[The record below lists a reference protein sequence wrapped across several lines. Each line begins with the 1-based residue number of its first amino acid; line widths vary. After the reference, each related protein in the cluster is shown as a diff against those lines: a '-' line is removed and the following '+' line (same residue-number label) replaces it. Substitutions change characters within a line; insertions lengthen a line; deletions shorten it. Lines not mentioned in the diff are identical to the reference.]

1 MQIKEKTIVITGGAS
16 GLGKAVAK
24 IFAREGANIVLIDL
38 NAEEGKKLSASLGE
52 KVLFCRTDITITA
65 EIQRALD
72 LSIKSFKQ
80 IDILLNAAGIGAVTR
95 IIGKKGPHDLEL
107 FKKIMNVNVVGLF
120 DISRL
125 AAEKMLQN
133 TANEEGEKGVI
144 INTSSIAAFEGIKGE
159 VAYSASKA
167 AVVGMTLPMAR
178 DLGKEGIRVCS
189 IAPGFFDTPMTRN
202 VDASIISWLKES
214 SPFPARAGYPFE
226 FALLVKHIVENP
238 MLNGETIRLDGA
250 IRMGYITS

>member
-1 MQIKEKTIVITGGAS
+1 MNIKEKTIVITGGAS
-16 GLGKAVAK
+16 GLGRAVAEMV
-24 IFAREGANIVLIDL
+24 AHEGANVVLIDM
-38 NAEEGKKLSASLGE
+38 NAEEGKKLSLSLGE
-52 KVLFCRTDITITA
+52 KALFCKTDITITA
-65 EIQRALD
+65 EIQRAID

-80 IDILLNAAGIGAVTR
+80 IDILLNAAGIGAVKR
-95 IIGKKGPHDLEL
+95 IVGKKGPHDLEL
-107 FKKIMNVNVVGLF
+107 FKKIINVNVVGLF

-133 TANEEGEKGVI
+133 TANEEGEKGLI

-189 IAPGFFDTPMTRN
+189 IAPGFFDTPMTKN
-202 VDASIISWLKES
+202 VHISITSRLKES
-214 SPFPARAGYPFE
+214 SPFPARAGYPHE

-250 IRMGYITS
+250 ARMGYIK